1 MIAGMVLDR
10 VTQPDLL
17 AVAKA
22 EFEAEEIR
30 RGSVAPL
37 LPAEFTA
44 PTDFRWPEYI
54 GEGKARDWWILLS
67 EEVWSMAL

>member
-44 PTDFRWPEYI
+44 PTDFR
-54 GEGKARDWWILLS
+54 
-67 EEVWSMAL
+67 